1 MRYIFWLLTLVLT
14 AIFVIFTV
22 ANRAP
27 VTIDFWPFEFQQSL
41 PFSLVVLFSLLF
53 GFVVGAF
60 LMWLRFGAARARA
73 RHAEQRAGVLER
85 ELTKLKR
92 SQAANRSTAASAE
105 TASPAL
111 TVQTAADQTPRL
123 PAASGGG

>member
-85 ELTKLKR
+85 ELTNLKR
-92 SQAANRSTAASAE
+92 SQAASKSTAASAE

-111 TVQTAADQTPRL
+111 TVQTPPEQTARL
-123 PAASGGG
+123 PAASGRG

>member
-27 VTIDFWPFEFQQSL
+27 VVIDFWPFEFQQSL

-85 ELTKLKR
+85 ELTNLKR
-92 SQAANRSTAASAE
+92 SQAASKSAAAPGGA
-105 TASPAL
+105 ASPAL
-111 TVQTAADQTPRL
+111 AAPSTADQTPRL